1 MAGEHGTATRFV
13 EGRSFVSSW
22 NHLCSMV
29 LNVYGHA
36 AVVQALAAMSLAVL
50 YLYVQG
56 HAVVDLSVY
65 DAVVVDHAIAGL
77 GLSFP
82 IGYVVLLN
90 LYYSDVHDA
99 LGASLLLLRV
109 TSCCIMGVALTIFLA
124 EYFTRRILISLVLF
138 GYGAWGFFYA
148 WSVPIWRW
156 YMYDVCE
163 HGLMAYLPESLQT
176 MLLQTTLLEWLTD
189 TSFFDSM
196 QKYLPFLMPLSLAEQ
211 QRVVRSLPAD
221 DQARLLK
228 PGLLHLLPET
238 VQETLLPETTSE
250 HSGEII
256 VRHRPSSAVVAQS
269 TPSYSFG
276 FDFAAA
282 TTTPPKDDPTILAD
296 LINARVA
303 STIQQ
308 VVALPSPKLVNRTA
322 AISSCLFVFQLT
334 RSAKARA
341 QFFILCRVVL
351 LSVLGTVAC
360 ASVSVRCLQL
370 LAALPRSS
378 QRYLQYA
385 QQLLLQQ
392 PSVLRLRHAKD
403 SHGDDEDKHRSRWAT
418 VSKSVLAAVA
428 IGYGLRKLQR

>member
-1 MAGEHGTATRFV
+1 
-13 EGRSFVSSW
+13 
-22 NHLCSMV
+22 
-29 LNVYGHA
+29 
-36 AVVQALAAMSLAVL
+36 
-50 YLYVQG
+50 
-56 HAVVDLSVY
+56 
-65 DAVVVDHAIAGL
+65 
-77 GLSFP
+77 
-82 IGYVVLLN
+82 
-90 LYYSDVHDA
+90 
-99 LGASLLLLRV
+99 
-109 TSCCIMGVALTIFLA
+109 
-124 EYFTRRILISLVLF
+124 
-138 GYGAWGFFYA
+138 
-148 WSVPIWRW
+148 
-156 YMYDVCE
+156 
-163 HGLMAYLPESLQT
+163 

-196 QKYLPFLMPLSLAEQ
+196 QKYVPFLMPLSLAEQ

-228 PGLLHLLPET
+228 PGLLHLLPDA
-238 VQETLLPETTSE
+238 VQETLLPESPLE
-250 HSGEII
+250 RNDEM
-256 VRHRPSSAVVAQS
+256 VVLRRRPSSAVVAQS

-282 TTTPPKDDPTILAD
+282 TNTPPKDDPTILAD
-296 LINARVA
+296 LIHARVA

-341 QFFILCRVVL
+341 QFFILCRVAL

-360 ASVSVRCLQL
+360 ASLSVRCLQL
-370 LAALPRSS
+370 IAALPRSS

-392 PSVLRLRHAKD
+392 PSSVLRLRHTKD
-403 SHGDDEDKHRSRWAT
+403 GDDEAKHRSRWAT

>member
-1 MAGEHGTATRFV
+1 MAGEDRTAFV
-13 EGRSFVSSW
+13 EGRSMALVDLASW

-36 AVVQALAAMSLAVL
+36 AVVQWLAAMSLAVL

-56 HAVVDLSVY
+56 HAIVDLSVY

-99 LGASLLLLRV
+99 VGAALLLLRV

-163 HGLMAYLPESLQT
+163 HGLIAYLPESLQT

-196 QKYLPFLMPLSLAEQ
+196 QKYVPFLMPLSLAEQ

-228 PGLLHLLPET
+228 PGLLHLLPDA
-238 VQETLLPETTSE
+238 VQETLLPETPLE
-250 HSGEII
+250 RNDEM
-256 VRHRPSSAVVAQS
+256 V
-269 TPSYSFG
+269 
-276 FDFAAA
+276 
-282 TTTPPKDDPTILAD
+282 DDPTILAD
-296 LINARVA
+296 LIHARVA

-341 QFFILCRVVL
+341 QFFILCRVAL

-360 ASVSVRCLQL
+360 ASLSVRCLQL
-370 LAALPRSS
+370 IAALPRSS

-392 PSVLRLRHAKD
+392 PSSVLRLRHTKD
-403 SHGDDEDKHRSRWAT
+403 GDDEAKHRSRWAT